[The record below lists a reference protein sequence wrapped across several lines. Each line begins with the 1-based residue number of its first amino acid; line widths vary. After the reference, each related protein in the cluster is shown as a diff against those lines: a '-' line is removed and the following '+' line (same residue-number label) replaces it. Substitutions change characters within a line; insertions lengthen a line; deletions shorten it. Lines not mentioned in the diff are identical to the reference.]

1 MSIDTMSIFEIAR
14 MLLSRYRTDRYC
26 KIIMAQDQVARRT
39 EALRQEVTQIEAR
52 IDALE
57 ASNG

>member
-1 MSIDTMSIFEIAR
+1 

>member
-1 MSIDTMSIFEIAR
+1 MDIEGLTIYEIAR

-26 KIIMAQDQVARRT
+26 KIIMAQDQVTRRT
-39 EALRQEVTQIEAR
+39 EALLREATQIEAR

-57 ASNG
+57 AGNG

>member
-1 MSIDTMSIFEIAR
+1 MNVEGLTIYEIAR

-39 EALRQEVTQIEAR
+39 EAPPGPVP
-52 IDALE
+52 
-57 ASNG
+57 

>member
-1 MSIDTMSIFEIAR
+1 MNVEGLTIYEIAR

-26 KIIMAQDQVARRT
+26 KIIMAQNQVAQRSA
-39 EALRQEVTQIEAR
+39 ALQDEVTQIGAR

-57 ASNG
+57 AGNG

>member
-1 MSIDTMSIFEIAR
+1 MNIEGLTIYEIAR

>member
-1 MSIDTMSIFEIAR
+1 MSVASMSIFEIAR
-14 MLLSRYRTDRYC
+14 LLLARYR
-26 KIIMAQDQVARRT
+26 IIKGSQIVMAQDQVARRT

>member
-1 MSIDTMSIFEIAR
+1 MNVEGLTIYEIAR
-14 MLLSRYRTDRYC
+14 MLLSRYRTDRHC

-39 EALRQEVTQIEAR
+39 EALRQEVTQIGAR

-57 ASNG
+57 GSNG